1 MSQLDHVAGVLLQ
14 AGLDRDDRIAVVL
27 PDGPE
32 MATAFLTITACATF
46 APLNPAYGAE
56 DFEFYLTDLHA
67 KALVLQAGQE
77 TPAREVARRRGIQVL
92 ELVPRLE
99 AEAGVFDLQGM
110 GNAAKGEP
118 GHLPSAHP
126 EDIALFLHTSGTTS
140 RPKGVPLTQQ
150 NLCSS
155 ARHIAATLALTPD
168 DRSLSIMPLF
178 HIHGLIGVILSSI
191 TAGASVMCP
200 PGFDASRFFE
210 WLDVLRPTWYSAVP
224 TIHQAIL
231 AHAGINHG
239 MLKRPPL
246 RFIRS
251 SSSAL
256 PPQVMRDLESAF
268 GAPVIESYG
277 MTEASHQMASNPLPP
292 GVRKPGSV
300 GLAAGPRV
308 AIMDEH
314 GQLRETGETGEI
326 VIQGPNVTL
335 QYENNP
341 EANRATFVNGWF
353 RTGDQGHL
361 DAEGYLFI
369 TGRLKEIINRGGEKI
384 APREIDEALMNHP
397 GVRQAVAF
405 AVPHPTLGEDVAAAI
420 VPKEGHTPAESELRQ
435 AMARH
440 LPPFKVPSRI
450 VILKEIPMGPT
461 GKIQRIGLADR
472 LARELASAYEPP
484 EEGLE
489 TLAAATIEQLL
500 QRSPIGRHD
509 NFFALGGDSIRA
521 TQVLVRLGDTL
532 GCEIPSVLLFDH
544 PTVALL
550 AAKLARLQE
559 KEIESLA
566 AELAKL
572 PPEEA
577 ARLLGEV
584 SENNTR
590 AWIR

>member
-1 MSQLDHVAGVLLQ
+1 MQ

-32 MATAFLTITACATF
+32 MATAFLTIAACATF
-46 APLNPAYGAE
+46 APLNPAFGAE

-110 GNAAKGEP
+110 GNAAKVKP
-118 GHLPSAHP
+118 GHLLPAQP

-140 RPKGVPLTQQ
+140 RPKGVPLTQH

-155 ARHIAATLALTPD
+155 ARHIAATLALTSD

-178 HIHGLIGVILSSI
+178 HIHGLVGVILSSI

-200 PGFDASRFFE
+200 SGFDASRFFG
-210 WLDVLRPTWYSAVP
+210 WLEVLRPTWYSAVP
-224 TIHQAIL
+224 TMHQAIL

-239 MLKRPPL
+239 MLKRSPL

-300 GLAAGPRV
+300 GLAAGPTKV

-440 LPPFKVPSRI
+440 LPQFKVPSRI
-450 VILKEIPMGPT
+450 VILNEIPMGPT

-500 QRSPIGRHD
+500 QRSSIGRHD

-559 KEIESLA
+559 EEIESLA

-584 SENNTR
+584 SENNPR
-590 AWIR
+590 ARIR